1 MRPRT
6 QGFLAPLDRAITALG
21 WKDDVTLTINEA
33 AAVLQVS
40 PDTLQAWETRY
51 GFPAQSSSRA
61 GTRNYAD
68 DDLIALREALPCASS
83 VASAI
88 ATARMS
94 VRHDAQPGL

>member
-1 MRPRT
+1 M
-6 QGFLAPLDRAITALG
+6 
-21 WKDDVTLTINEA
+21 TLTIDEA

-40 PDTLQAWETRY
+40 PDTLQAWETRF
-51 GFPAQSSSRA
+51 GFPAQSPTRA

-68 DDLIALREALPCASS
+68 DDLMALREALPRASS

-94 VRHDAQPGL
+94 VQHGAQPCR